1 MIPFTD
7 GRKALKVVVKLEKVY
22 KSEGAEALKALERNI
37 TLAFI
42 DNEWKEH
49 LREMDF

>member
-1 MIPFTD
+1 M
-7 GRKALKVVVKLEKVY
+7 KVVAKLSKVY
-22 KSEGAEALKALERNI
+22 ETEGLEALKALERNI

-49 LREMDF
+49 